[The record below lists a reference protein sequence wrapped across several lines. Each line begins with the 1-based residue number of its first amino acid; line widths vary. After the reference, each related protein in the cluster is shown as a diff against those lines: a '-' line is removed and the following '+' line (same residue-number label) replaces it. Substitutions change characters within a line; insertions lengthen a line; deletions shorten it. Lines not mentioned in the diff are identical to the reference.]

1 MDRLRISVAAAAI
14 LAAGSA
20 HAGEVDPKT
29 LAKVEAASLVSF
41 KGPDK
46 GLAGDLLQQ
55 AFVEAVFKPAD
66 GSGLRTAET
75 TIPGDKRSKEVAV
88 KVVAT
93 EVGKGCLDVE
103 SSVRIGKEE
112 GGSQD
117 TVCPSSSSK
126 SRFTDDRRSWDEAD
140 RRAVSQAKGMQAEAG
155 APNPGPKGSI
165 QVVGDAPKPVASVG
179 ELPVA
184 KVGDREF
191 APGMHARVRHPS
203 GALVAEFPW
212 VDPKTGAASRP
223 LFAHAEGVP
232 GLAAGFEPTLELEGR
247 YNEPEGE
254 VMAKVDPAPGGKN
267 AKCRVEIANGSSPA
281 VQEGQLPLAV
291 RVPARAGD
299 RIRATVRCQVSERLA
314 TMAADGFASSP
325 TVTVMT
331 AKSPDPT
338 LTKEMQSLETTPKA
352 VSVVNA
358 ATTFDWGAMPK
369 AAVPAFRLP
378 DGAAAKSGLA
388 ASWREVP
395 SSWIAPDSGA
405 LAKVE
410 AKRGDA
416 GGMQVSAEP
425 FLAEAPSVVGG
436 RIAMVDANG
445 LMAFRSPGKASVVL
459 KADAE
464 PDRQDRRCA
473 AFGEAEG
480 RPFLSSPA
488 FGWTPVPGASY
499 TVLAGE
505 VSGSRSD
512 GQPFF
517 KPVSLRLGCF
527 GNASGKGKGIPA
539 DRAGLPVPGTKGVI
553 WSAWVKLPD
562 ERYARRADDGDRF
575 VHADR

>member
-1 MDRLRISVAAAAI
+1 MDRLRISAAAAAI

-29 LAKVEAASLVSF
+29 LAKVEAASMVGF
-41 KGPDK
+41 KAGPDK
-46 GLAGDLLQQ
+46 GLAGDLLKR

-75 TIPGDKRSKEVAV
+75 TIPGDRKSKEVAV
-88 KVVAT
+88 KVVAA

-140 RRAVSQAKGMQAEAG
+140 RKAVSEAKGIVDASK
-155 APNPGPKGSI
+155 PKGSVE
-165 QVVGDAPKPVASVG
+165 VVGDAPKPVSAGG

-184 KVGDREF
+184 KVGDKEY

-212 VDPKTGAASRP
+212 IDPKTGAASRP
-223 LFAHAEGVP
+223 LFAHADGVP
-232 GLAAGFEPTLELEGR
+232 GLVAGFEPTLELEGR
-247 YNEPEGE
+247 YNEAEGE
-254 VMAKVDPAPGGKN
+254 VMARVDPAPGGKGL
-267 AKCRVEIANGSSPA
+267 KCRVEIANGSSPA

-291 RVPARAGD
+291 RIPARAGD
-299 RIRATVRCQVSERLA
+299 RFRATVRCQVSERLA
-314 TMAADGFASSP
+314 AMAADGFASSP

-331 AKSPDPT
+331 ATSADPN
-338 LTKEMQSLETTPKA
+338 PKA
-352 VSVVNA
+352 VSVANA
-358 ATTFDWGAMPK
+358 ATTFEWTAMPK

-410 AKRGDA
+410 AKRGDT
-416 GGMQVSAEP
+416 GGMQVSTEP

-436 RIAMVDANG
+436 RIVMVDATG
-445 LMAFRSPGKASVVL
+445 LMAFRSPGKASVLL
-459 KADAE
+459 KAEAE

-473 AFGEAEG
+473 AFGEAG
-480 RPFLSSPA
+480 GKPFLASPA

-505 VSGSRSD
+505 VSGSGPE

-517 KPVSLRLGCF
+517 NPISLRLGCF
-527 GNASGKGKGIPA
+527 GNASGKGKGIPT
-539 DRAGLPVPGTKGVI
+539 DRAGLPVPGTKGVV
-553 WSAWVKLPD
+553 WTAWVKLPD

-575 VHADR
+575 VHAER

>member
-1 MDRLRISVAAAAI
+1 MDMIRTSVAAAAI

-29 LAKVEAASLVSF
+29 LAKVEAASLVGF

-46 GLAGDLLQQ
+46 GLAGDLLKQ

-75 TIPGDKRSKEVAV
+75 VIPGDKRSKEVAV

-140 RRAVSQAKGMQAEAG
+140 RRAVSEAKGTVEASK
-155 APNPGPKGSI
+155 PKGSI
-165 QVVGDAPKPVASVG
+165 EVVGDAPKPVSAVG

-212 VDPKTGAASRP
+212 IDPKTGAASRP
-223 LFAHAEGVP
+223 LFAHADGVP

-247 YNEPEGE
+247 YNEAEGE

-299 RIRATVRCQVSERLA
+299 RIRATVRCRVADRLA
-314 TMAADGFASSP
+314 AMAADSFSSSP
-325 TVTVMT
+325 TVSVMT
-331 AKSPDPT
+331 ATVSDP
-338 LTKEMQSLETTPKA
+338 TPKA

-378 DGAAAKSGLA
+378 DGAAAKSGLS

-395 SSWIAPDSGA
+395 SSWIAADSGA

-499 TVLAGE
+499 TVLVGE

-539 DRAGLPVPGTKGVI
+539 DRAGLPVPGTKGVV
-553 WSAWVKLPD
+553 WTAWVKLPD

-575 VHADR
+575 VHVDR